1 MAFFPIQLSR
11 MTRVRRHCFCG
22 LVLLA
27 SALALNGCAGT
38 PQQDYA
44 KSIKDAA
51 ARGPG
56 WDVPL
61 TPLPPGRL
69 TVSTFTD
76 DMALD
81 TETIYTWVA
90 PAGELR
96 QRCKAKPDAKHDTV
110 LALEQI
116 LGLPP
121 LKNPKPGHEWRVYVF
136 DVEARDLFRPCP
148 GGLDTSAPADKP
160 RCRLS
165 SDIDPTLDP
174 EFTTFLLQQWWSA
187 HRTTVEPGNDPE
199 LGYPWTGM
207 GWTYDWDPASKTH
220 IGVSEFVVKKHAMVG
235 NLRVRTP
242 AEFCASTG

>member
-1 MAFFPIQLSR
+1 M
-11 MTRVRRHCFCG
+11 
-22 LVLLA
+22 LLA
-27 SALALNGCAGT
+27 AALALNGCADI
-38 PQQDYA
+38 PQRDYE
-44 KSIKDAA
+44 KSIKAAA

-61 TPLPPGRL
+61 TPLPPGRV
-69 TVSTFTD
+69 TMSTFTD

-90 PAGELR
+90 PAEELR
-96 QRCKAKPDAKHDTV
+96 RRCKAKGHTAQGDTV
-110 LALEQI
+110 LALEEI

-121 LKNPKPGHEWRVYVF
+121 LKIAKPGHEWRVYVF
-136 DVEARDLFRPCP
+136 DIEARDLFRPCP
-148 GGLDTSAPADKP
+148 GGLDPAAPADKP
-160 RCRLS
+160 RCRLG

-187 HRTTVEPGNDPE
+187 HRATVERGSDPE

-220 IGVSEFVVKKHAMVG
+220 IGVSEFVVKKHAVVG
-235 NLRVRTP
+235 NLRVLTP
-242 AEFCASTG
+242 AEFCD

>member
-1 MAFFPIQLSR
+1 MAIFRIQLSS
-11 MTRVRRHCFCG
+11 MTRVGRHCFYG

-27 SALALNGCAGT
+27 SALAVNGCADT
-38 PQQDYA
+38 PQRDYEE
-44 KSIKDAA
+44 SIREAA

-61 TPLPPGRL
+61 TPLPKGRL

-96 QRCKAKPDAKHDTV
+96 QRCNAKRDIAKRDTV

-136 DVEARDLFRPCP
+136 DIEARDLFRPCP
-148 GGLDTSAPADKP
+148 GGLDPAAPADNP
-160 RCRLS
+160 RCRLG

-187 HRTTVEPGNDPE
+187 HRATVERGNDPE

-220 IGVSEFVVKKHAMVG
+220 IGVSEFVVKKHAVVG
-235 NLRVRTP
+235 NVRVRTP
-242 AEFCASTG
+242 AEFCDSA

>member
-1 MAFFPIQLSR
+1 
-11 MTRVRRHCFCG
+11 MTRVRRHCLCG
-22 LVLLA
+22 SVLLA
-27 SALALNGCAGT
+27 SALASSGCAES
-38 PQQDYA
+38 PQRLYA
-44 KSIKDAA
+44 TSIKDAA

-61 TPLPPGRL
+61 TPLPQGRL

-90 PAGELR
+90 PARELR
-96 QRCKAKPDAKHDTV
+96 QRCNAKPDSKREAKRDRPKRDRV

-148 GGLDTSAPADKP
+148 GGLDPASPADKP

-165 SDIDPTLDP
+165 SDVDPTLDP
-174 EFTTFLLQQWWSA
+174 EFATFLLQQWWSA
-187 HRTTVEPGNDPE
+187 HRATVEPGNDPE

-220 IGVSEFVVKKHAMVG
+220 VGVSEFVVMKHAVVG
-235 NLRVRTP
+235 NLRVMTP
-242 AEFCASTG
+242 AEFCDSTG

>member
-1 MAFFPIQLSR
+1 MAFFSIQLSW
-11 MTRVRRHCFCG
+11 MNRVRRHGFCG

-27 SALALNGCAGT
+27 IGLSGCADT
-38 PQQDYA
+38 PQREYE

-51 ARGPG
+51 AREPG

-61 TPLPPGRL
+61 TPLPQGRL

-96 QRCKAKPDAKHDTV
+96 RRCSAKRDTV

-136 DVEARDLFRPCP
+136 DIEAHDLFRPCP
-148 GGLDTSAPADKP
+148 GGLDSAAPSDKP
-160 RCRLS
+160 RCRLA
-165 SDIDPTLDP
+165 SDIDPALDS

-187 HRTTVEPGNDPE
+187 HRATVEPGNDPE

-220 IGVSEFVVKKHAMVG
+220 IGVSEFVVKKHAAVS
-235 NLRVRTP
+235 NVRTMTP
-242 AEFCASTG
+242 TEFCNSSG

>member
-1 MAFFPIQLSR
+1 M
-11 MTRVRRHCFCG
+11 
-22 LVLLA
+22 LVA
-27 SALALNGCAGT
+27 SALASSGCAES
-38 PQQDYA
+38 PQHVYEN
-44 KSIKDAA
+44 SIKEAA

-61 TPLPPGRL
+61 TPLPTGRL

-81 TETIYTWVA
+81 TEMIYTWVA
-90 PAGELR
+90 PATELR
-96 QRCKAKPDAKHDTV
+96 QLCNAKREAAKRDTV

-136 DVEARDLFRPCP
+136 DIEARDLFRPCP
-148 GGLDTSAPADKP
+148 GGLDPSAPADRP

-165 SDIDPTLDP
+165 SNIDPKLDP

-187 HRTTVEPGNDPE
+187 HRATIEPGNDPE

-220 IGVSEFVVKKHAMVG
+220 IGVSEFVVKKHAAVG
-235 NLRVRTP
+235 NLHVRTP
-242 AEFCASTG
+242 VEFCKSTG

>member
-1 MAFFPIQLSR
+1 MA
-11 MTRVRRHCFCG
+11 RVQRYVLG
-22 LVLLA
+22 LLLLA
-27 SALALNGCAGT
+27 SALELSGCAES
-38 PQQDYA
+38 PQHLYE
-44 KSIKDAA
+44 KSIKEAA

-61 TPLPPGRL
+61 TPLPQGRI

-76 DMALD
+76 DMVLD

-96 QRCKAKPDAKHDTV
+96 RRCRAKRGVGTADTV
-110 LALEQI
+110 LALEEI

-148 GGLDTSAPADKP
+148 GGLDLAAPADKP
-160 RCRLS
+160 RCRLG
-165 SDIDPTLDP
+165 SDIDPTLDL
-174 EFTTFLLQQWWSA
+174 EFTAFLLQQWWSA
-187 HRTTVEPGNDPE
+187 HRATIEPGNDPE

-207 GWTYDWDPASKTH
+207 GWTYDWDPATKTH
-220 IGVSEFVVKKHAMVG
+220 IGVSEFVVKKHAVVG
-235 NLRVRTP
+235 NLQVKTP
-242 AEFCASTG
+242 AEFCHSTG

>member
-1 MAFFPIQLSR
+1 
-11 MTRVRRHCFCG
+11 MTHARRHCFYG
-22 LVLLA
+22 LVLLV
-27 SALALNGCAGT
+27 SALASSGCADT
-38 PQQDYA
+38 PQRDYER
-44 KSIKDAA
+44 SIKDAA

-61 TPLPPGRL
+61 TALPPGRL

-96 QRCKAKPDAKHDTV
+96 QRCKAKRDTGKRDTV

-121 LKNPKPGHEWRVYVF
+121 LKDPKPGHEWRVYVF
-136 DVEARDLFRPCP
+136 EIEARDLFRPCP
-148 GGLDTSAPADKP
+148 GGLDPSASADKP
-160 RCRLS
+160 RCRLG
-165 SDIDPTLDP
+165 SDIDTSLDR
-174 EFTTFLLQQWWSA
+174 EFTTFLLQQWWSS
-187 HRTTVEPGNDPE
+187 HRATVEPGNDPE

-220 IGVSEFVVKKHAMVG
+220 IGVSEFVVKKHAVVG
-235 NLRVRTP
+235 NVRVITP
-242 AEFCASTG
+242 AEFCDSAG